1 MRVYARLE
9 RFGTGKVEQIAVA
22 EQDAHEHRADLD
34 VGDLVKTYQSRATR
48 LATPGI
54 HSPIPGR
61 NHPLPHLSISFPY
74 RFSLGS
80 DKYHTKKA

>member
-34 VGDLVKTYQSRATR
+34 VGDLVKTYLPVIVSYCRATR
-48 LATPGI
+48 IGNDEQIVFHNNPVQL
-54 HSPIPGR
+54 
-61 NHPLPHLSISFPY
+61 
-74 RFSLGS
+74 
-80 DKYHTKKA
+80 D